1 MRSESVSDVQV
12 NLQNSQ
18 NLDLASL
25 QGSQQGPIGV
35 FDSGVG
41 GLTGLRQ
48 LRRQLPQESFLYFA
62 DTAHV
67 PYGTRSQ
74 GEIVELVRQI
84 LTWMVAQNVKMAI
97 MACNTSSAL
106 ALETVRSEF
115 DLPILGIILPGARAA
130 VRAGQR
136 IGIMATPATINSNSY
151 LQAIQEINPA
161 AQVWQIACPEFVPLI
176 ESNRIHEPS
185 TVGVVSKYLQLL
197 LDQQIDTL
205 IYGCTHYPHL
215 APILEPLLPSSVQ
228 VIDPAVNL
236 AAAAAAEL
244 KLLGLNAVQRT
255 FPSTRFCASGCPEQF
270 AQVSSQ
276 WLGYIPEVEQIR
288 LPGLL
293 PAESSGAMA
302 VSRSLVQADL
312 EV

>member
-1 MRSESVSDVQV
+1 MSDFQASLR
-12 NLQNSQ
+12 NYK
-18 NLDLASL
+18 NLDLASYQRSH
-25 QGSQQGPIGV
+25 QGKIGV

-48 LRRQLPQESFLYFA
+48 LHRQLPQETFLYFA

-67 PYGTRSQ
+67 PYGTRPQS
-74 GEIVELVRQI
+74 EIIELVRQI
-84 LTWMVAQNVKMAI
+84 LSWMTSQNVKMAI

-115 DLPILGIILPGARAA
+115 DIPILGIILPGARAA

-136 IGIMATPATINSNSY
+136 IGVMATPATINSNSY

-185 TVGVVSKYLQLL
+185 TVTVVNQYLQPL
-197 LDQQIDTL
+197 LDQEIDTL
-205 IYGCTHYPHL
+205 VYGCTHYPHL
-215 APILEPLLPSSVQ
+215 APIIQPLLPSSVQ
-228 VIDPAVNL
+228 IIDPAVHL
-236 AAAAAAEL
+236 ATAAAAEL
-244 KLLGLNAVQRT
+244 KLLGLNPIPGT
-255 FPSTRFCASGCPEQF
+255 IHSTQFCVSGCPEQF

-293 PAESSGAMA
+293 PVNSSGAMA
-302 VSRSLVQADL
+302 VSGSLVQADL

>member
-1 MRSESVSDVQV
+1 MSDVQV
-12 NLQNSQ
+12 NPRNSQ
-18 NLDLASL
+18 NLALASL
-25 QGSQQGPIGV
+25 QRSHQGKIGV

-48 LRRQLPQESFLYFA
+48 LHHHLPQESFLYFA

-74 GEIVELVRQI
+74 SEIIELVRQI
-84 LTWMVAQNVKMAI
+84 LTWMTTQNVKMAI

-130 VRAGQR
+130 VRVGQR

-176 ESNRIHEPS
+176 ESNRIHHPF
-185 TVGVVSKYLQLL
+185 TVGIVSKYLQPL

-215 APILEPLLPSSVQ
+215 APIIEPLLPSSVQ
-228 VIDPAVNL
+228 VIDPAVHL
-236 AAAAAAEL
+236 ATAAAAEL
-244 KLLGLNAVQRT
+244 KLLGLNVTQGTSR
-255 FPSTRFCASGCPEQF
+255 STRFCVSGRPEQF
-270 AQVSSQ
+270 AEISSQ
-276 WLGYIPEVEQIR
+276 WLGYIPEVEPIR

-293 PAESSGAMA
+293 PAKSSGAMA

>member
-1 MRSESVSDVQV
+1 MSDVQV
-12 NLQNSQ
+12 NPRNSR
-18 NLDLASL
+18 NLDVASL
-25 QGSQQGPIGV
+25 QQSHQGPIGV

-74 GEIVELVRQI
+74 SEIIELVRQI
-84 LTWMVAQNVKMAI
+84 LTWMTTQNVKMAI

-151 LQAIQEINPA
+151 LQAIQEINPT

-176 ESNRIHEPS
+176 EGNRIHHPS
-185 TVGVVSKYLQLL
+185 TVGIVNNHLQPL

-215 APILEPLLPSSVQ
+215 APIIEPLLPSSVQ
-228 VIDPAVNL
+228 VIDPAVHL
-236 AAAAAAEL
+236 ATAAAAEL
-244 KLLGLNAVQRT
+244 KLLGLNVTQGTSR
-255 FPSTRFCASGCPEQF
+255 STRFCVSGCPEQF
-270 AQVSSQ
+270 AEVSSQ
-276 WLGYIPEVEQIR
+276 WLSYIPDVEHIR

-293 PAESSGAMA
+293 PAQSSGAMA
-302 VSRSLVQADL
+302 TARSLVQADL